1 MDRNRIP
8 SKFKVSVLNLKKME
22 KEGVLFLIENGY
34 DMNASRLVAEYA
46 PYGIVTDVNGNHY
59 LIDNEGCGTNIPL
72 ETEKDFIVWDK
83 ITHDEKESCDIIS
96 YSVIK
101 TNLNLESA
109 LAIPVKATVSLD
121 KFIRVFGDR
130 LDRNYGN
137 LERFLSGIIDREGNY
152 IKQTT
157 VKENA

>member
-1 MDRNRIP
+1 MAGNRTP
-8 SKFKVSVLNLKKME
+8 SKFMVNVLNLKKME

-46 PYGIVTDVNGNHY
+46 PYGVVTDVNGNHY

-72 ETEKDFIVWDK
+72 ETKKDFIVWDK

-96 YSVIK
+96 YSVMK
-101 TNLNLESA
+101 TNLNLEDA
-109 LAIPVKATVSLD
+109 LAIPVEKTVSLD

-137 LERFLSGIIDREGNY
+137 WERFLSGVIDREGKY
-152 IKQTT
+152 IKQT
-157 VKENA
+157 KEKVSA